1 MRKIKKSVVVA
12 MALFFSMTMIPTNVD
27 AASKK
32 LKVNTVY
39 DTTTK
44 VKGKTKKRY
53 KVKLKVGKKTYTAK
67 ANKKGNFQ
75 IRIPKQNPGKKLE
88 IKVYRKSKYYTKK
101 KIYVIAKKPV
111 IKRFS
116 MNSKTITGYTRKKYS
131 VVVRMNKKTYKVTA
145 NKKSGKFTVKMKEK
159 AGKNTVNIRIYKNK
173 KLVKSLNKKAYD
185 IKNDQQNSKPVQMP
199 PDKESQIDLDQLN
212 KDLETSARQKKF
224 VFRYVKE
231 DGFFINDYQWAVNYY
246 YYNNY
251 RDKRTHRIAIGN
263 LAYFLDTDANG
274 DQASFKALHGVTIY
288 GNVSLV
294 DPSNVKEPTKE
305 DYDFKLES
313 GETKVYYAKDY
324 DYKEVPNDNLYYK
337 IRGYKDG
344 KLIIMENSELYLLG
358 LKGWISVSR

>member
-67 ANKKGNFQ
+67 ANKKGKFQ
-75 IRIPKQNPGKKLE
+75 IRIPKQKPGKKLV
-88 IKVYRKSKYYTKK
+88 IKVYRKNKYYTKK

-111 IKRFS
+111 INRFS
-116 MNSKTITGYTRKKYS
+116 MNSKTIKGYTGKKYK
-131 VVVRMNKKTYKVTA
+131 VVVRMNEKTYKTTS
-145 NKKSGKFTVKMKEK
+145 NKNSGKFTVKMKEK

-212 KDLETSARQKKF
+212 KDLETAARQKK
-224 VFRYVKE
+224 VVTRYDLKD
-231 DGFFINDYQWAVNYY
+231 DGYINNYQWFVGYQN
-246 YYNNY
+246 
-251 RDKRTHRIAIGN
+251 DKYPKKGEEWLSIGN
-263 LAYFLDTDANG
+263 LSYFMDTDANG

-294 DPSNVKEPTKE
+294 GLSNVKEPTKE

-324 DYKEVPNDNLYYK
+324 DYKEVPDDALYYK

-344 KLIIMENSELYLLG
+344 KLIIMDNGLLYLLG

>member
-1 MRKIKKSVVVA
+1 MRKIKKSIIVA
-12 MALFFSMTMIPTNVD
+12 TALFFSMTMIQTNVD

-32 LKVNTVY
+32 LKINTVY
-39 DTTTK
+39 NTTTK

-101 KIYVIAKKPV
+101 KICVIAKKPV

-116 MNSKTITGYTRKKYS
+116 MNSKTITGYTRKKYG

-145 NKKSGKFTVKMKEK
+145 NKNSGKFTVKMKEK

-199 PDKESQIDLDQLN
+199 PDKESQIDLEQLN
-212 KDLETSARQKKF
+212 KDLETAARQKED
-224 VFRYVKE
+224 VSRYVKN
-231 DGFFINDYQWAVNYY
+231 DGFYINDYQWFVAYQN
-246 YYNNY
+246 
-251 RDKRTHRIAIGN
+251 DKYPKKGEEWLSIGN
-263 LAYFLDTDANG
+263 LSYFLDTDANG
-274 DQASFKALHGVTIY
+274 DQASIKALNGITIY
-288 GNVSLV
+288 GNVGV
-294 DPSNVKEPTKE
+294 EKMSNVKEPTKD
-305 DYDFKLES
+305 DYAFKLES

-324 DYKEVPNDNLYYK
+324 DYKEIPDYNLYYK
-337 IRGYKDG
+337 VRGYKDG
-344 KLIIMENSELYLLG
+344 KLIIMQNSKLYLLG
-358 LKGWISVSR
+358 LKGWY

>member
-1 MRKIKKSVVVA
+1 MRKIKKSAVVA

-67 ANKKGNFQ
+67 ANKKGKFQ
-75 IRIPKQNPGKKLE
+75 IRIPKQKPGKKLV
-88 IKVYRKSKYYTKK
+88 IKVYRKNKYYTKK

-131 VVVRMNKKTYKVTA
+131 VVVRMNKKTYKVTT
-145 NKKSGKFTVKMKEK
+145 NKNSGKFTVKMKEK

-185 IKNDQQNSKPVQMP
+185 IKNDHQNSKPVQMP
-199 PDKESQIDLDQLN
+199 PDKESQIDLEQLN
-212 KDLETSARQKKF
+212 KDLETAARQKKH
-224 VFRYVKE
+224 VSRYVK
-231 DGFFINDYQWAVNYY
+231 DNGFYINDYQWYVNY

-251 RDKRTHRIAIGN
+251 GDKRTPRIAIGN

-288 GNVSLV
+288 GNVAV
-294 DPSNVKEPTKE
+294 GDPSNVKEPTKE
-305 DYDFKLES
+305 AYDFKLES
-313 GETKVYYAKDY
+313 GETKVYYGKDY
-324 DYKEVPNDNLYYK
+324 DYKEIPNYSLYYK
-337 IRGYKDG
+337 VRGYKDG
-344 KLIIMENSELYLLG
+344 KLIIMENDELYLLG
-358 LKGWISVSR
+358 LKGWISVSE

>member
-1 MRKIKKSVVVA
+1 
-12 MALFFSMTMIPTNVD
+12 
-27 AASKK
+27 
-32 LKVNTVY
+32 
-39 DTTTK
+39 
-44 VKGKTKKRY
+44 
-53 KVKLKVGKKTYTAK
+53 
-67 ANKKGNFQ
+67 
-75 IRIPKQNPGKKLE
+75 
-88 IKVYRKSKYYTKK
+88 
-101 KIYVIAKKPV
+101 
-111 IKRFS
+111 
-116 MNSKTITGYTRKKYS
+116 
-131 VVVRMNKKTYKVTA
+131 
-145 NKKSGKFTVKMKEK
+145 
-159 AGKNTVNIRIYKNK
+159 
-173 KLVKSLNKKAYD
+173 
-185 IKNDQQNSKPVQMP
+185 MP

-313 GETKVYYAKDY
+313 RWKQKYTMQKITITKKFQM
-324 DYKEVPNDNLYYK
+324 
-337 IRGYKDG
+337 
-344 KLIIMENSELYLLG
+344 IICII
-358 LKGWISVSR
+358 K

>member
-1 MRKIKKSVVVA
+1 MRKIKKSAVVA

-67 ANKKGNFQ
+67 ANKKGKFQ
-75 IRIPKQNPGKKLE
+75 IRIPKQKPGKKLV
-88 IKVYRKSKYYTKK
+88 IKVYRKNKYYTKK

-116 MNSKTITGYTRKKYS
+116 MNSKTIKGYTRKKYS
-131 VVVRMNKKTYKVTA
+131 VVVRMNKKTYKTTA
-145 NKKSGKFTVKMKEK
+145 NKNSGKFTVKMKEK

-212 KDLETSARQKKF
+212 KDLETAAKQKKY
-224 VFRYVKE
+224 VSRYDLKD
-231 DGFFINDYQWAVNYY
+231 DGYINNYQWFVAYQD
-246 YYNNY
+246 
-251 RDKRTHRIAIGN
+251 DK
-263 LAYFLDTDANG
+263 YP
-274 DQASFKALHGVTIY
+274 K
-288 GNVSLV
+288 
-294 DPSNVKEPTKE
+294 K
-305 DYDFKLES
+305 
-313 GETKVYYAKDY
+313 GE
-324 DYKEVPNDNLYYK
+324 
-337 IRGYKDG
+337 
-344 KLIIMENSELYLLG
+344 
-358 LKGWISVSR
+358 